1 MYYHHIVKLHYMY
14 VRFGIYIYALLFYDN
29 PIYEVISVSHLMRKV
44 MGVVN
49 KENKFIFI
57 V

>member
-1 MYYHHIVKLHYMY
+1 MY

-57 V
+57 VQMFNRMIVS